1 MEKNGPRLLVTG
13 GAGFV
18 LSNLVHHWLEIDN
31 SASAVIF
38 DQNKAWDDSIQE
50 FLGKFTKDGRLCFF
64 DGDVSCSNSWIL
76 LEKVHGTK
84 FTHVVAGAAV
94 TPTREEEKQNP
105 LKIIEVNLQGTLKCF
120 EFVRLRLPNIK
131 RCIHISSDAVLG
143 VDGLIHSSGSEPSSD
158 PEAAPFMS
166 LYALSKF
173 SGEAAARRWKEN
185 YNMDLVSV
193 RFSDVYGRL
202 DRNTGAR
209 NIHNAPY
216 RVCRKVLEIHNK
228 SLLTSKDKASI
239 CINVAAPSLHS
250 VCWDM
255 VDAESVASGLTAI
268 LKSPN
273 EPLRQ
278 VYHIALGRTPTILE
292 VIESAF
298 GHKIESN
305 DYDKIRL
312 VEENLPNVS
321 TKEDIDITC
330 LSENH
335 WLKSNPIDIEPM
347 KNEFGWHPERIGIAI
362 QKYMKHLREYQEKS
376 ILIA

>member
-1 MEKNGPRLLVTG
+1 M
-13 GAGFV
+13 
-18 LSNLVHHWLEIDN
+18 
-31 SASAVIF
+31 
-38 DQNKAWDDSIQE
+38 DDSA
-50 FLGKFTKDGRLCFF
+50 F

-105 LKIIEVNLQGTLKCF
+105 LTIIEVNLQGTLKCF

-143 VDGLIHSSGSEPSSD
+143 VDGLIHSSGLEPASD

-185 YNMDLVSV
+185 YGMDLVSV

-216 RVCRKVLEIHNK
+216 RVCRKVLKLQN
-228 SLLTSKDKASI
+228 SLLSTKYRNSCNAKSRV
-239 CINVAAPSLHS
+239 CINVAAPSLDS

-255 VDAESVASGLTAI
+255 VDAQSVASGLTAI

-273 EPLRQ
+273 KPLRH

-298 GHKIESN
+298 GHKIFP
-305 DYDKIRL
+305 DDFDKIRI
-312 VEENLPNVS
+312 VEENSPNIS
-321 TKEDIDITC
+321 TKGDIDIAC

-335 WLKSNPIDIEPM
+335 WLKANPINIEPM
-347 KNEFGWHPERIGIAI
+347 KNEFGWQPERIEIAI
-362 QKYMKHLREYQEKS
+362 KKYIRHLRECQEKS